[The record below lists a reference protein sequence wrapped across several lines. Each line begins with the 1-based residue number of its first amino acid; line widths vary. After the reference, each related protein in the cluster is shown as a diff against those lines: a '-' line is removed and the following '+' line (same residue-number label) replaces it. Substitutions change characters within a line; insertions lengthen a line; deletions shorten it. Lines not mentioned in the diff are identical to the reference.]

1 MGGCHGA
8 WVQALPSVWAETLVT
23 LKSSLQV
30 TVLTT
35 LETCSLSAQLGR
47 SSGHD

>member
-1 MGGCHGA
+1 MDGRHGV
-8 WVQALPSVWAETLVT
+8 WVQAVPSIRAETLVT

-30 TVLTT
+30 TVLTV
-35 LETCSLSAQLGR
+35 LGTCSLSAQLGR